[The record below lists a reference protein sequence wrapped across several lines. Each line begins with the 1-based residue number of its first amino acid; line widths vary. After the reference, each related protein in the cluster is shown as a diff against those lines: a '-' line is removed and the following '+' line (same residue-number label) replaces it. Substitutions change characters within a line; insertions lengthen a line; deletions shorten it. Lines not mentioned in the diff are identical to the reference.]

1 MRRIA
6 VIGAAGRMGKTLIE
20 AIGQAEG
27 ARLTAAIERPESS
40 LLGADAGELA
50 GVGRLG
56 VAIVGDLT
64 QVLDDFDVLIDFTH
78 PTSTLVNL
86 EICRT
91 AGKAMV
97 IRPTEPLPV
106 KRLTK
111 DPAVLRAT
119 YNIGRATAEKRL
131 DDIRNFL
138 G

>member
-56 VAIVGDLT
+56 VAIVEGLT
-64 QVLDDFDVLIDFTH
+64 HVRVGFDVLIDFAH
-78 PTSTLVNL
+78 PAGTLGNL
-86 EICRT
+86 EICGT

-97 IRPTEPLPV
+97 IGTTGFSE
-106 KRLTK
+106 
-111 DPAVLRAT
+111 
-119 YNIGRATAEKRL
+119 AEKRL
-131 DDIRNFL
+131 IGR
-138 G
+138 GVEQV

>member
-78 PTSTLVNL
+78 PTSTRSEERRVGK
-86 EICRT
+86 ECRS
-91 AGKAMV
+91 
-97 IRPTEPLPV
+97 RWSP
-106 KRLTK
+106 
-111 DPAVLRAT
+111 
-119 YNIGRATAEKRL
+119 YH
-131 DDIRNFL
+131 
-138 G
+138 